1 MRDLRVFND
10 TVHSRFL
17 GSLGGDWSRL
27 PSLDAV
33 VWMLML
39 STMSGSAMRSA
50 SSSSGFMEGGDGGG
64 LVTLSA
70 HARGRVLCTGDVASK
85 RGESAGLIVPGINT
99 AASGDNSL

>member
-50 SSSSGFMEGGDGGG
+50 SSSSGFMEGGDGGA
-64 LVTLSA
+64 V
-70 HARGRVLCTGDVASK
+70 GRKYIQNRADLRACMGQV
-85 RGESAGLIVPGINT
+85 EN
-99 AASGDNSL
+99 